1 MAHLNLGLV
10 YSDMGQKSR
19 AFEIFSGILSI
30 GDDGLKDP
38 RTHTDT
44 QVQSCSVKWV
54 IDVEGAGVLPFGFL
68 EHILKIIAKY

>member
-10 YSDMGQKSR
+10 YSSLGQKSR

-44 QVQSCSVKWV
+44 QGRHTQST
-54 IDVEGAGVLPFGFL
+54 
-68 EHILKIIAKY
+68 IA